1 MNITKYLDTLRM
13 CLVSLL
19 SHKTRAILTIL
30 GITIGVMTVV
40 GLTSLIQGLNSLVSS
55 EFGRMGKSAF
65 FLSKVTF
72 GVPNEAQHRIEEK
85 RPDFVLADAD
95 AIAAECP
102 LVDYVAPRSGTS
114 QSVSFS
120 GRRSDGVRVM
130 GSNEYYQLVQGVG
143 LQMGHGFTNLE
154 VEHAQYV
161 VILGNDAYTY
171 FFPAQDPIGKRINIG
186 GRSFTVIGVFE
197 KQGQMFGQSR
207 DNMVLIPITLFQRL
221 YNNTQMHLTILV
233 KAKNED
239 DVQGAVDQVRSLMR
253 QRRKL
258 RFDDP
263 DNFSIMTQD
272 SIMNTY
278 NQLTGVVFAAMIGV
292 GLISLIVGGVGIM
305 NIMLVSVTERTKEIG
320 IRMAIG
326 AKRSDILTQ
335 FLFESITLAIF
346 GGVLGIAIGY
356 IISLLIRLIVG
367 LQASVPFWSIGLAVG
382 FSASV
387 GTLFGLY
394 PAWRAAKSDPID
406 ALRFE

>member
-72 GVPNEAQHRIEEK
+72 GGPNEAQHRIEEK

>member
-221 YNNTQMHLTILV
+221 YNNTQM
-233 KAKNED
+233 KMMCRA
-239 DVQGAVDQVRSLMR
+239 
-253 QRRKL
+253 
-258 RFDDP
+258 
-263 DNFSIMTQD
+263 
-272 SIMNTY
+272 
-278 NQLTGVVFAAMIGV
+278 
-292 GLISLIVGGVGIM
+292 
-305 NIMLVSVTERTKEIG
+305 
-320 IRMAIG
+320 
-326 AKRSDILTQ
+326 
-335 FLFESITLAIF
+335 
-346 GGVLGIAIGY
+346 
-356 IISLLIRLIVG
+356 RLIKCGV
-367 LQASVPFWSIGLAVG
+367 
-382 FSASV
+382 
-387 GTLFGLY
+387 
-394 PAWRAAKSDPID
+394 
-406 ALRFE
+406 